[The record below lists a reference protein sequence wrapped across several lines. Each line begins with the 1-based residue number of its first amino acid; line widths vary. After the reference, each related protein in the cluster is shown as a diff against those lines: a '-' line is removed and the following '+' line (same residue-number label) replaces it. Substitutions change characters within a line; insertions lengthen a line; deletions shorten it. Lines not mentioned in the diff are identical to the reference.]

1 MAEGHGGMRR
11 PNNPAPVS
19 GPGRLSRRTDGQGA
33 RYMTGGEYGEG
44 QEMMD
49 LQTSAPMSKTEA
61 PAARPRASRGQAAAA
76 EIARPTP
83 LFAPTERPDE
93 PITAGAPFG
102 PGPGPDML
110 PSSGTA
116 TSPAVMKYLPYLEQA
131 TQWPDTPDVF
141 KAFVR
146 YLQGVR

>member
-33 RYMTGGEYGEG
+33 MYMAGGEYGEG

-61 PAARPRASRGQAAAA
+61 PAARPRARAGRQAAPEAA
-76 EIARPTP
+76 MPTP

-102 PGPGPDML
+102 PGPGPAQQPMV
-110 PSSGTA
+110 SSASLAA
-116 TSPAVMKYLPYLEQA
+116 TLAKLIPYDSTGKVRRLYEVAVGRG
-131 TQWPDTPDVF
+131 W
-141 KAFVR
+141 
-146 YLQGVR
+146 